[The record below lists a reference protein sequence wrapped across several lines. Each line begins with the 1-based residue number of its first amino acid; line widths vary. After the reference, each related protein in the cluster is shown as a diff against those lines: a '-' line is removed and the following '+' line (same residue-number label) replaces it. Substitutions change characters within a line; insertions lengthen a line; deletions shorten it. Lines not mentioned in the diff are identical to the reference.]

1 MFRVSSLVPAY
12 SKGSGLF
19 RSRANERNPLSVE
32 TFADKLGRLAV
43 IAATEQ
49 PLPRELGE
57 WAHAHLQDLAALRG
71 WRESLPLFVAKALR
85 DRRILTAHAVI
96 DPAAPWPAARTLFEE
111 AMKIQSRRAPWPI
124 GGDPAPTSLRGALQV
139 AHSWYP
145 LPDCERTFHRLLT
158 KAPLV
163 CQPLPAPIDP

>member
-1 MFRVSSLVPAY
+1 MD
-12 SKGSGLF
+12 
-19 RSRANERNPLSVE
+19 

-71 WRESLPLFVAKALR
+71 WRESLPQIVAKSLR
-85 DRRILTAHAVI
+85 DRRILTAAAVI
-96 DPAAPWPAARTLFEE
+96 DRAAPWPAARTLFDE
-111 AMKIQSRRAPWPI
+111 AVKIQSRRAPWPA
-124 GGDPAPTSLRGALQV
+124 GSDPAPSSLRGALQI

-158 KAPLV
+158 KGPLV
-163 CQPLPAPIDP
+163 CQSVAAPIDP